1 LLKNIQKNI
10 FKLKPVVAPSHLYLL
25 KVMNQIFHQQIPPF
39 RHGVRAFL
47 QSFGKK
53 RKASYG
59 GFSLIELLIVIGILG
74 TLAGIAIPVY
84 SYYVD
89 KARITEAIAEIRIM
103 EKEILAYQMKH
114 ETLPN
119 DLTDIGRG
127 NLEDPWGNPYQYL
140 DFEDVHGKG
149 KIRKYKS
156 QDLNSDFDL
165 YSMGKDGASNPP
177 LSANASRDDI
187 VRAGNGKYVGLASEY

>member
-1 LLKNIQKNI
+1 
-10 FKLKPVVAPSHLYLL
+10 
-25 KVMNQIFHQQIPPF
+25 M
-39 RHGVRAFL
+39 VRAFL

-59 GFSLIELLIVIGILG
+59 GFGLIELLIVIGILG

-89 KARITEAIAEIRIM
+89 KARTTEAIAEIRIM
-103 EKEILAYQMKH
+103 EKEILAYQENH

-127 NLEDPWGNPYQYL
+127 NLKDPWGNPYQYL
-140 DFEDVHGKG
+140 NFENVHGKG

-177 LSANASRDDI
+177 LTAKASRDDI
-187 VRAGNGKYVGLASEY
+187 VRARNGKYVGLASEY

>member
-1 LLKNIQKNI
+1 
-10 FKLKPVVAPSHLYLL
+10 
-25 KVMNQIFHQQIPPF
+25 MDQISHQQVPPF

-59 GFSLIELLIVIGILG
+59 GFGLIELLIVVGILG
-74 TLAGIAIPVY
+74 TLTGIAIPVY
-84 SYYVD
+84 SHYVD
-89 KARITEAIAEIRIM
+89 KARTTEAIAEIRIM
-103 EKEILAYQMKH
+103 EKEILAYQETH

-119 DLTDIGRG
+119 DLTEIGRG

-140 DFEDVHGKG
+140 NFENVHGKG

-177 LSANASRDDI
+177 LTANASRDDI

>member
-1 LLKNIQKNI
+1 
-10 FKLKPVVAPSHLYLL
+10 
-25 KVMNQIFHQQIPPF
+25 MNQISHQQIPPL

-53 RKASYG
+53 SKASYG
-59 GFSLIELLIVIGILG
+59 GFGLIELLIVVGILG
-74 TLAGIAIPVY
+74 SLAGIAIPVY

-89 KARITEAIAEIRIM
+89 KANISKAIAEIRIM
-103 EKEILAYQMKH
+103 EKEILVYRENH

-119 DLTDIGRG
+119 DLTEIGRG
-127 NLEDPWGNPYQYL
+127 NLKDPWGNPYQCL
-140 DFEDVHGKG
+140 NFENVHGKG

-177 LSANASRDDI
+177 LTAKASRDDI

>member
-1 LLKNIQKNI
+1 
-10 FKLKPVVAPSHLYLL
+10 
-25 KVMNQIFHQQIPPF
+25 M
-39 RHGVRAFL
+39 VRAFL

-59 GFSLIELLIVIGILG
+59 GFGLIELLIVIGILG

-89 KARITEAIAEIRIM
+89 KARTTEAIAEIRIM
-103 EKEILAYQMKH
+103 EKEILVYQEEH

-127 NLEDPWGNPYQYL
+127 NLKDPWGNPYEYL
-140 DFEDVHGKG
+140 NFENVHGKG

-165 YSMGKDGASNPP
+165 YSMGKDGASNSP
-177 LSANASRDDI
+177 LTAKASRDDI

>member
-1 LLKNIQKNI
+1 
-10 FKLKPVVAPSHLYLL
+10 
-25 KVMNQIFHQQIPPF
+25 M
-39 RHGVRAFL
+39 
-47 QSFGKK
+47 
-53 RKASYG
+53 KASYG
-59 GFSLIELLIVIGILG
+59 GFGLIELLIVVGILG
-74 TLAGIAIPVY
+74 ALAGISIPVY

-89 KARITEAIAEIRIM
+89 KARTTEAIAEIRIM
-103 EKEILAYQMKH
+103 EKEILAYQEKH

-127 NLEDPWGNPYQYL
+127 NLKDPWGNPYQYL
-140 DFEDVHGKG
+140 NFENVHGKG

-177 LSANASRDDI
+177 LTANASKDDI